1 MIESGKVDSE
11 LSNIYFFLPYIT
23 DKNEDKNKFLK
34 NVSISPIDITQQQF
48 NKWAGVEFNSTK
60 LDFFEVHKTVWSCN
74 SMSQP
79 HQQHFEFK
87 SC

>member
-1 MIESGKVDSE
+1 MIESDKVDSE
-11 LSNIYFFLPYIT
+11 LSNISFFLPYIT
-23 DKNEDKNKFLK
+23 DRNEDKNKFLK
-34 NVSISPIDITQQQF
+34 NVSVSPIDITQQQF
-48 NKWAGVEFNSTK
+48 NKWAGVEFNPAK

-79 HQQHFEFK
+79 HQQHFKFK